1 MKKHSDKIIQSSLS
15 EHGTLINFQERLE
28 YLIHTFSNNSQRQF
42 AKSIGLTQN
51 KLNRI
56 VNGSE
61 PKLSDLIAISGYT
74 DVSLNWLVW
83 GIGEPFN
90 EINEQKKSDFTTDDD
105 TVAIINI
112 YDNHMSMGNGSFI
125 DESVIVDNI
134 TISKDFIRS
143 KWSVN
148 PADIVGIRAVG
159 DSMAPLM
166 LSGDIALI
174 DRSKTTMKEDAIY
187 AFRFDNSNYI
197 KRLQRI
203 GRNIRVISENPEYAD
218 WDITPD
224 DLQFLKIYGKVLS
237 TLR

>member
-1 MKKHSDKIIQSSLS
+1 MKDISDKNVPSFLPVP
-15 EHGTLINFQERLE
+15 GTLLNFTDRLL
-28 YLIHTFSNNSQRQF
+28 YLIDAFANGSQTLF
-42 AKSIGLTQN
+42 AKKIGISQN
-51 KLNRI
+51 KMNRI
-56 VNGSE
+56 SKGAE
-61 PKLSDLIAISGYT
+61 PKASDLEMISGYT
-74 DVSLNWLVW
+74 GVSLDWLFW
-83 GIGEPFN
+83 GLGDPFRHATYRIEDETLN
-90 EINEQKKSDFTTDDD
+90 DASRLA
-105 TVAIINI
+105 VINI

-159 DSMAPLM
+159 DSMQPLM

-174 DRSKTTMKEDAIY
+174 DRSKTEMKEDAIY